1 MKTLIAKPALASHA
15 LLAAVF
21 LSGCVSFKQAQT
33 VAITHG
39 PLPKAQ
45 TQDRG
50 AIQVRRFSDGRKSED
65 KPYVGE
71 MRGPAYTPT
80 GRFFV
85 IKDGGNLSELLTAS
99 FSDAL
104 KAAGY
109 RVSALPDEGT
119 TPQPADA
126 VLEGEIK
133 KFWLTP
139 AWNTRQEIS
148 IQLRLR
154 TKDGKDLL
162 WEKEVEGQH
171 GKFVG
176 YPNAPEYEEVIQKA
190 LDKTLAQ
197 AVKEFSTDEFQGKV
211 KAINQ

>member
-1 MKTLIAKPALASHA
+1 MRTKFPILSTGAIATLLC
-15 LLAAVF
+15 
-21 LSGCVSFKQAQT
+21 SGCISFKQAQT
-33 VAITHG
+33 VAIIHG
-39 PLPKAQ
+39 PLPSAG

-50 AIQVRRFSDGRKSED
+50 TIQVRRFRDGRKDED

-85 IKDGGNLSELLTAS
+85 TKDGGSLSELLTES

-109 RVSALPDEGT
+109 RVSVSPNEVST
-119 TPQPADA
+119 TQRAEA

-148 IQLRLR
+148 VQSTLRA
-154 TKDGKDLL
+154 KDGKDPL

-176 YPNAPEYEEVIQKA
+176 YPNAPEYEEVIQEA

-197 AVKEFSTDEFQGKV
+197 AVKEFSSDAFQRKV
-211 KAINQ
+211 KGSK